1 MRRLLVLLVVAGCGS
16 TPAAPCD
23 GCVLVEGL
31 PASLTITSLAT
42 DRQDRIIATVA
53 QGSFV
58 AVARMTP
65 AGVLDPAFGTGGTAR
80 LDALISARSVVSMTD
95 GSIRIGGD
103 GNGDDAPVVAGVT
116 ADGLDDGLRLIGQ
129 DEAQYQSAIYLM
141 EQDGALLVAYAEGR
155 GFEGHLIRYTAAG
168 VRDPSFPPTPTE
180 RATAIAPGGS
190 FAMAGGYQDGDT
202 RRFLA
207 RRVTRDGAPDPSFAG
222 GAPVVIP
229 DVERT
234 SGLLSVAPSAAGGL
248 ILAGVA
254 NPTHPALFV
263 ARFDA
268 RGQLD
273 ASFGGGR
280 GFAIHDTLDVDAV
293 DGIVETADGTIVVVL
308 SILVDNVRYAAA
320 TRLAPDGS
328 LDLAFG
334 DGGLLVVDDKDSL
347 LTSVV
352 ATSSGEVV
360 MGGRAQ
366 SQALLV
372 RIPARPR

>member
-31 PASLTITSLAT
+31 PEGLAITSLAT
-42 DRQDRIIATVA
+42 DREDRIIATVA

-65 AGVLDPAFGTGGTAR
+65 SGGLDPAFGAGGTAR
-80 LDALISARSVVSMTD
+80 LDALISARSVVAMTD
-95 GSIRIGGD
+95 GAIRVGGD
-103 GNGDDAPVVAGVT
+103 SASDDDPVVAGVT
-116 ADGLDDGLRLIGQ
+116 ADGLDDGLRLVGQ
-129 DEAQYQSAIYLM
+129 DEAQYESAIYLM

-155 GFEGHLIRYTAAG
+155 GFEGHLVRYTAAG

-180 RATAIAPGGS
+180 RATAIAPGGG
-190 FAMAGGYQDGDT
+190 FVMAGGYQDGDT

-229 DVERT
+229 DVDRK
-234 SGLLSVAPSAAGGL
+234 SGLVSVAPSAAGGL

-254 NPTHPALFV
+254 TPTHPELFV

-268 RGQLD
+268 TGQLD

-280 GFAIHDTLDVDAV
+280 GYAIHDTLGVDAV
-293 DGIVETADGTIVVVL
+293 DGIVEAADGTIVVVL

-320 TRLAPDGS
+320 TRLTPDGS
-328 LDLAFG
+328 LDPAFG
-334 DGGLLVVDDKDSL
+334 DGGLLVVDDEDSL

-352 ATSSGEVV
+352 TMSNGDVV

-366 SQALLV
+366 LHALLV
-372 RIPARPR
+372 RIPAPTR

>member
-1 MRRLLVLLVVAGCGS
+1 MRRLLVLVVVAGCDS

-31 PASLTITSLAT
+31 PEFSVIESLAT
-42 DRQDRIIATVA
+42 DRDDRLVA
-53 QGSFV
+53 GVV
-58 AVARMTP
+58 AVNRKMVARMSP
-65 AGVLDPAFGTGGTAR
+65 SGGLDPTFGANGTAR
-80 LDALISARSVVSMTD
+80 LDSLLSARSVVVMAD

-103 GNGDDAPVVAGVT
+103 RNGDTDPVVAGVT
-116 ADGLDDGLRLIGQ
+116 ADGLDDGLRLIAR
-129 DEAQYQSAIYLM
+129 DEAKDQSAIDLM

-155 GFEGHLIRYTAAG
+155 GFEGHLVRYTATG

-180 RATAIAPGGS
+180 RAIAIAPGGG
-190 FAMAGGYQDGDT
+190 FVMAGGYQDGDT
-202 RRFLA
+202 RFLA

-222 GAPVVIP
+222 GAPVIIP
-229 DVERT
+229 DVDRT
-234 SGLLSVAPSAAGGL
+234 SGFVSVAPSAAGGL

-254 NPTHPALFV
+254 NPTHPELFV

-268 RGQLD
+268 TGQLD
-273 ASFGGGR
+273 GRFGGGH
-280 GFAIHDTLDVDAV
+280 GYASHDIA
-293 DGIVETADGTIVVVL
+293 GIEGVVGVIEAADGTIVVAL
-308 SILVDNVRYAAA
+308 SIVVDNVHHAAA

-334 DGGLLVVDDKDSL
+334 DGGQLVVDDDDSL

-352 ATSSGEVV
+352 TMSSGDVV

-366 SQALLV
+366 SRALLV
-372 RIPARPR
+372 RIPARAR